1 MTTIKPSTNYER
13 FQLERFG
20 NILQPGND
28 YPSEPEL
35 ENGELIMQ
43 EELVRIANEEHVWQD
58 EQYL

>member
-1 MTTIKPSTNYER
+1 MKTLTNYER

-20 NILQPGND
+20 NILEPGND
-28 YPSEPEL
+28 LPTEPEL

-43 EELVRIANEEHVWQD
+43 EQLVRIANEEQVWLD

>member
-1 MTTIKPSTNYER
+1 MNYLTNYER

-20 NILQPGND
+20 NILEPGND
-28 YPSEPEL
+28 QNEPEL

-43 EELVRIANEEHVWQD
+43 EQLVRIANEEQVWQD

>member
-1 MTTIKPSTNYER
+1 MTTIKPLTNYER

-28 YPSEPEL
+28 YPNEPEL

-43 EELVRIANEEHVWQD
+43 EELVRIANEEQVWQD